1 MKPTQVLN
9 STAPMEH
16 RPSTTRLLA
25 VLVGLVVL
33 AGVLAKGQGAG
44 AQAPGITSPR
54 DNAVVVGTVAIQ
66 GTATHPEF
74 WKYELYYSPM
84 ATEEWVF
91 IGQVHETSVI
101 NGQLEIWYTTTVPDG
116 AYKLRLRVVR
126 RDGNYDEYF
135 VRNISVSNTVPT
147 VTPTSETPPTRAP
160 TPIPLPPTPTIV
172 VEQPKLPTPTP
183 QPTVNEP
190 AVPEKK
196 VETEAD
202 HSPPSALSIEG
213 LSNAACYGG
222 ASAGGLFL
230 LVVILALLR
239 RLVSLLLSRL

>member
-1 MKPTQVLN
+1 MKRTRVIKRWVV
-9 STAPMEH
+9 AM
-16 RPSTTRLLA
+16 RLLA
-25 VLVGLVVL
+25 IL
-33 AGVLAKGQGAG
+33 AGVALLTLGPGEGWRVG
-44 AQAPGITSPR
+44 AQMPPSGISSPR
-54 DNAVVVGTVAIQ
+54 DNAVVAGAVVIQ

-84 ATEEWVF
+84 ATEQWVF
-91 IGQVHETSVI
+91 IGQVHETPVI

-116 AYKLRLRVVR
+116 AYQLRLRVVR

-147 VTPTSETPPTRAP
+147 ATPTSAATPTRAP
-160 TPIPLPPTPTIV
+160 TSTPLPSTPTIV
-172 VEQPKLPTPTP
+172 VEQPELPTPTP
-183 QPTVNEP
+183 RPTVEELAASEKQAPPSQADNP
-190 AVPEKK
+190 A
-196 VETEAD
+196 
-202 HSPPSALSIEG
+202 PSALSLEG

>member
-9 STAPMEH
+9 LQH
-16 RPSTTRLLA
+16 STTWLLA
-25 VLVGLVVL
+25 VLAGLVLL
-33 AGVLAKGQGAG
+33 AVGLAKGQWAG

-54 DNAVVVGTVAIQ
+54 DNAMVAGAVAMQ
-66 GTATHPEF
+66 GTATHPDF
-74 WKYELYYSPM
+74 WKYELYYSQM

-91 IGQVHETSVI
+91 IGQVHETPVI

-147 VTPTSETPPTRAP
+147 VTPTSEATPTRARTP
-160 TPIPLPPTPTIV
+160 TPLPPTPTIV

-183 QPTVNEP
+183 QPTVSEP

-196 VETEAD
+196 VGTKAD

-230 LVVILALLR
+230 FVVILALLR

>member
-9 STAPMEH
+9 SQ
-16 RPSTTRLLA
+16 RSIIRL
-25 VLVGLVVL
+25 LVVL
-33 AGVLAKGQGAG
+33 AGLALLAAGLARGQRVG

-54 DNAVVVGTVAIQ
+54 DNAVVVGAVVIE
-66 GTATHPEF
+66 GTATHPEL

-84 ATEEWVF
+84 ATEAWVF
-91 IGQVHETSVI
+91 IGQVHETPVI
-101 NGQLEIWYTTTVPDG
+101 SGQLEMWYTTTVPDG
-116 AYKLRLRVVR
+116 AYQLRLRVVR
-126 RDGNYDEYF
+126 KDGNYDEYF

-147 VTPTSETPPTRAP
+147 VTPTSEATPTRAP
-160 TPIPLPPTPTIV
+160 TSTALPPTPTIV
-172 VEQPKLPTPTP
+172 VEQPKLPTPTL
-183 QPTVNEP
+183 QPTTNGP
-190 AVPEKK
+190 AVAEEK
-196 VETEAD
+196 VETKAD
-202 HSPPSALSIEG
+202 HSSPSSLSIEG